1 MANPPPNNPS
11 TPLNTRAEALIQG
24 YGMNNQRRDVRRGG
38 GRYGNRGDG
47 IDARGRQG
55 QEDVQH
61 PNDERRRHQP
71 GNQRTHH
78 LRQAD
83 NNAPPGQ
90 QFVPTR
96 ANGNAGSTT
105 VNGTASN
112 NRVTRAAT
120 HRAPINTTRDIA
132 NSNRT
137 VGEETK
143 GDSPMHTRSGLP
155 FQMRDNRGGDASRGD
170 NNRRRHQT
178 NSPSSTH
185 LPSAQERDY
194 TVAANMSSA
203 MIRSEMGRTSNQPSS
218 GPTDAAA
225 SSALVNRDMTYSND
239 MANDIQRQP
248 TRLVAHRGNLVQSGG
263 QQGQSRSNASGR
275 IQQEQIRQSNAT
287 APTQRGS
294 RTSHDHIHIARVD
307 REQGGIAQRG
317 YVDREQGGIAQR
329 GAGVESV
336 TSVSQILHN
345 ENSIA
350 SASPLPSY
358 RQAFDSNP
366 VADSVFDEINIPPIE
381 DDYGVRVMPVYD
393 DVTFYD
399 EEEQGDGVSISRVD
413 TRVGN
418 NRHMARVIRN
428 QNDRISSME
437 RNLNMFAAQIT
448 NQLED
453 IISEINQGSTRHRQ
467 NASPMPSNQP
477 LPSPDHTSGTIDPH
491 ERIPV
496 HLAPSI
502 EHFHGQEMTTSPVMF
517 VVNDEV
523 YWRYTSDIFQAV
535 RIMEVEAPTM
545 IRRQPV
551 YHVML
556 LNNDQEHDVR
566 HDELFISSSRAS
578 ILDPQG
584 VLMANS
590 IDLSAMDRMN
600 LAAMDNQ
607 ATPRQIQLWSA
618 MDTNNLKLSD
628 LISSMKEIT
637 LPSDSLVA
645 AKNAYAQISMALLA
659 ATRGKVDL
667 PTLTELSPMISIR
680 SLMVPPTT
688 YPKYAIAMSFYQAV
702 CQVISNQI
710 SNESFAKAAPKA
722 RSCLRTVING
732 EKDGIDQLYHLLKNI
747 FPFLGAFGFDPT
759 EVINALVATD
769 GMQIEAFIEQA
780 LDIESQLKL
789 AGVPIQPNQLIKRFF
804 AQLMRS
810 STFQPLLATKNHIFQ
825 EEMRLSG
832 NKQEYTQESI
842 SSLSSYILRGNP
854 PTTIAIQATSNGLP
868 RDLSVLPP
876 QQSQR
881 STRFNKSPFNKKI
894 YAAMGSLRQGIIED
908 ARIEHEGDEDDA
920 TVYDEADD
928 KFDAKYFTEEG
939 QRDLISTIT
948 PILKSLNIDVE
959 QIPEELFQDLI
970 LAAISG
976 IRDHDKNCEVCNG
989 RHDAD
994 RCRARGINFL
1004 HPTLRKAVEQYN
1016 AIHGDKPKNP
1026 PLPLTP
1032 PTARFG
1038 DKKFKAMA
1046 ITSLSVE
1053 DSKEDL
1059 DASTQSVL
1067 TEGNGTAQVANERG
1081 GVATIRDNA
1090 TEQHH
1095 SDTSRSADILPT
1107 SDSFSAHPHTAT
1119 ARTEPT
1125 GTLPVSH
1132 EELASN
1138 YYDPGRKMTSS
1149 TCDCCELS
1157 DDNFT
1162 ATSDSVTSSSLHAL
1176 TNLSA
1181 NSESKLI
1188 LRSANAKIS
1197 EDNDVPFDESMS
1209 AESKTLDHSA
1219 QIDNVLN
1226 VVSKELEQS
1235 INSGN
1240 ISITPQ
1246 YGLIDLPKG
1255 NSDTEPTI
1263 ASIDEKERRIEDV
1276 LQTADYAVYN
1286 EQVNC

>member
-1 MANPPPNNPS
+1 MANPPSNNPS

-24 YGMNNQRRDVRRGG
+24 RGMNHQRRDVRRGG
-38 GRYGNRGDG
+38 GRHRNRDDG

-55 QEDVQH
+55 QEDV
-61 PNDERRRHQP
+61 PNDERRRHRP
-71 GNQRTHH
+71 GNRGTHH

-83 NNAPPGQ
+83 NNAPLGH
-90 QFVPTR
+90 QFAPNR

-112 NRVTRAAT
+112 KRITRVANR
-120 HRAPINTTRDIA
+120 RAPINTTSDIA
-132 NSNRT
+132 DSNRT
-137 VGEETK
+137 IGEEETK
-143 GDSPMHTRSGLP
+143 DDSPMHTRSGLP
-155 FQMRDNRGGDASRGD
+155 FQMRDNRGGDASRRD
-170 NNRRRHQT
+170 NNRRHHQT
-178 NSPSSTH
+178 NSRVASSTH
-185 LPSAQERDY
+185 LPSAQEREY
-194 TVAANMSSA
+194 TMASNMAAA
-203 MIRSEMGRTSNQPSS
+203 MIRSEIDRTSNQPSS
-218 GPTDAAA
+218 GSTDAAV
-225 SSALVNRDMTYSND
+225 SSTLVDRDATYNND
-239 MANDIQRQP
+239 TANDIQHQP

-263 QQGQSRSNASGR
+263 RQGQSRSNGTGR

-294 RTSHDHIHIARVD
+294 RTSREHIHIARVD
-307 REQGGIAQRG
+307 GEQGGINQRG

-336 TSVSQILHN
+336 TSISQILHN

-358 RQAFDSNP
+358 RQAFNSNH
-366 VADSVFDEINIPPIE
+366 VDDTIFDDISIPLNE
-381 DDYGVRVMPVYD
+381 DNYGVRVEPVYD
-393 DVTFYD
+393 DVTFHD
-399 EEEQGDGVSISRVD
+399 EEEQGDSGSIVRVD
-413 TRVGN
+413 RVGI
-418 NRHMARVIRN
+418 NRHMARVLRD

-437 RNLNMFAAQIT
+437 RSLNMFTAQIT
-448 NQLED
+448 DQMED

-467 NASPMPSNQP
+467 TAPPMSSNQP
-477 LPSPDHTSGTIDPH
+477 LPSPDHTSGTIDPY

-502 EHFHGQEMTTSPVMF
+502 AQFHGQEMTTSPVMF
-517 VVNDEV
+517 IANDEV

-535 RIMEVEAPTM
+535 RIMEVEAPTTM
-545 IRRQPV
+545 RRQPI

-556 LNNDQEHDVR
+556 MNNGQEYDVR

-607 ATPRQIQLWSA
+607 ATPSQIQLWSA
-618 MDTNNLKLSD
+618 MDNSNLKLSD
-628 LISSMKEIT
+628 LISSTKEIT

-645 AKNAYAQISMALLA
+645 VKNAYASFSMALLA
-659 ATRGKVDL
+659 ATRGKVAL
-667 PTLTELSPMISIR
+667 PKLNELSPMISIR

-688 YPKYAIAMSFYQAV
+688 YPKYPIAMSFYQSIA
-702 CQVISNQI
+702 QVISNQI

-722 RSCLRTVING
+722 RTFLRTVING
-732 EKDGIDQLYHLLKNI
+732 EKDGIDQLNHLLTNI
-747 FPFLGAFGFDPT
+747 FPFLGAYGFDPT
-759 EVINALVATD
+759 EVINALTATD

-780 LDIESQLKL
+780 LDIESQLTL
-789 AGVPIQPNQLIKRFF
+789 AGVPTQPNQLIKRFF
-804 AQLMRS
+804 SQLMRS
-810 STFQPLLATKNHIFQ
+810 STFQPLLATKNHMFQ

-832 NKQEYTQESI
+832 NKKEYTQESI
-842 SSLSSYILRGNP
+842 SSLSNYILQGNSS
-854 PTTIAIQATSNGLP
+854 TTIAIQATSNGLSG
-868 RDLSVLPP
+868 RDLSLLPQ

-894 YAAMGSLRQGIIED
+894 FAAMGALRQGIIED
-908 ARIEHEGDEDDA
+908 ARVEHEGDEDDA

-928 KFDAKYFTEEG
+928 EFDAKYFTDEG
-939 QRDLISTIT
+939 QRELISNIT

-976 IRDHDKNCEVCNG
+976 MRDHDKNCEVCNG

-994 RCRARGINFL
+994 RCRARGIHFL

-1016 AIHGDKPKNP
+1016 AIHGDKPKSP

-1038 DKKFKAMA
+1038 GKKFKAMT
-1046 ITSLSVE
+1046 ITSVSVE
-1053 DSKEDL
+1053 DSKEDV
-1059 DASTQSVL
+1059 DASTQSGL

-1095 SDTSRSADILPT
+1095 SDTSRLAT
-1107 SDSFSAHPHTAT
+1107 SDSSSGHPRHTS
-1119 ARTEPT
+1119 RTEPT
-1125 GTLPVSH
+1125 GILPVPRH
-1132 EELASN
+1132 TART
-1138 YYDPGRKMTSS
+1138 DDTGRKMTSS

-1162 ATSDSVTSSSLHAL
+1162 ATNDSVTSLSLHAL
-1176 TNLSA
+1176 TNPSTH
-1181 NSESKLI
+1181 SESKLI
-1188 LRSANAKIS
+1188 LRSANANI
-1197 EDNDVPFDESMS
+1197 EDDNVPFDEGVS

-1255 NSDTEPTI
+1255 NSDIEPTI
-1263 ASIDEKERRIEDV
+1263 ASIDGKERSIEDV